1 MFSLSTTKLEDNAAH
16 CELGLTDFWS
26 KSKKMHPG
34 THIGSHK
41 FAIGLNTFQLVVYPS
56 GTSEWPDV
64 FSVSL
69 VNCNDWDVSFFPMID
84 VALGIEAKTEDKV
97 VKESENNRSKS
108 KMKWVKCASPSDHTS
123 EAGLPPLLKNITI
136 EKKSE
141 CMLINIADGASASFQ
156 DVDQFKV
163 SMVLRLSSAMLK
175 DVSAS
180 FDTEDSFVK
189 YYETEEGLELL
200 KGLDSESQLTKD
212 AQMDS
217 KLDSIHSNVSQMNSW
232 MCSIKDSVDKLRS
245 EVVKMKGDT
254 SRKASNSKE
263 SSATEKE
270 CPTSRD
276 FDFFSARDMCSS
288 VSSEILSLREDIEST
303 RSDQWKDLELL
314 RDDVQTNTKGLRKL
328 YYKVDDADVEMKSKL
343 GNFEAK
349 LNDLPTEIIDSEK
362 KVILR
367 MEKLQSDL
375 ASNASI
381 LAEMK
386 SNIAKRNELEY
397 ALRKEITGLSSKL
410 TENLSVKQKENSYNS
425 VECFQWIWGKVDQ
438 DSQTLGKMV
447 EEQVEAQTLVLLD
460 TFNQKTSETLAAPEC
475 PYCMEELRPPR
486 HIFQCFTGHL
496 ICEKCLAKW
505 RDCPTC
511 SQKIIGRNR
520 GLESFL
526 ETASVVANWN

>member
-1 MFSLSTTKLEDNAAH
+1 MFSLSTTMLEDNVAH
-16 CELGLTDFWS
+16 CELVLTNFWS
-26 KSKKMHPG
+26 KSKLQPG

-41 FAIGLNTFQLVVYPS
+41 FDIGQSTFKLVVYPS
-56 GTSEWPDV
+56 GTSECPDE

-69 VNCNDWDVSFFPMID
+69 VNCNDWDVSFFPMIEMT
-84 VALGIEAKTEDKV
+84 VGIEAKTEDKV

-108 KMKWVKCASPSDHTS
+108 KIEWYKSALLSDHI
-123 EAGLPPLLKNITI
+123 NITI
-136 EKKSE
+136 EKMSE
-141 CMLINIADGASASFQ
+141 CLLLSFDGEASPSIH
-156 DVDQFKV
+156 DVDQLKL
-163 SMVLRLSSAMLK
+163 SMELRLSSAMLK
-175 DVSAS
+175 DVSVS
-180 FDTEDSFVK
+180 FDTEDSCDK
-189 YYETEEGLELL
+189 YCKTEEGLELL
-200 KGLDSESQLTKD
+200 KGLDESESQSTKD

-232 MCSIKDSVDKLRS
+232 MCSIKDSVDKLSS

-254 SRKASNSKE
+254 SGKASKSKE
-263 SSATEKE
+263 SSATGKE

-276 FDFFSARDMCSS
+276 LDLSSARDMCSS
-288 VSSEILSLREDIEST
+288 VSSEIVSLREDIEST
-303 RSDQWKDLELL
+303 RYDQRKDLELL

-362 KVILR
+362 RVILR

-386 SNIAKRNELEY
+386 SNIAKRTELEY

-438 DSQTLGKMV
+438 DSQTLGKML
-447 EEQVEAQTLVLLD
+447 EDQVEAQTLVLLD

>member
-1 MFSLSTTKLEDNAAH
+1 MFSLSTTMLEDNVAH
-16 CELGLTDFWS
+16 CELGLTNFWS
-26 KSKKMHPG
+26 KSKLHPG

-56 GTSEWPDV
+56 GTSEGPDV

-69 VNCNDWDVSFFPMID
+69 VNCNDWDVSFFSMIEMT
-84 VALGIEAKTEDKV
+84 VGIEAKTEDKV
-97 VKESENNRSKS
+97 VKESENDRTKS
-108 KMKWVKCASPSDHTS
+108 NLKWYKCASPSYHTS
-123 EAGLPPLLKNITI
+123 EAGPPPLIKNKII
-136 EKKSE
+136 GKMSE
-141 CMLINIADGASASFQ
+141 CRLFFVNIADGATASLFQ
-156 DVDQFKV
+156 DVDQIKV
-163 SMVLRLSSAMLK
+163 SVELWLSSVMLK
-175 DVSAS
+175 DAS
-180 FDTEDSFVK
+180 VNFDTEHSID
-189 YYETEEGLELL
+189 ELL
-200 KGLDSESQLTKD
+200 KGLDESESQLTKD
-212 AQMDS
+212 AEVDS

-232 MCSIKDSVDKLRS
+232 MCSIKDSVDKLSS

-254 SRKASNSKE
+254 TGKASKSKE
-263 SSATEKE
+263 SSATGKE
-270 CPTSRD
+270 SPTSRD
-276 FDFFSARDMCSS
+276 FDLSSARDMCSS
-288 VSSEILSLREDIEST
+288 VSSEIVSLREDIEST
-303 RSDQWKDLELL
+303 RYDQRKDLELL

-328 YYKVDDADVEMKSKL
+328 YYKVDDADVEMKSTL

-362 KVILR
+362 RVILR
-367 MEKLQSDL
+367 MEKLLSDL
-375 ASNASI
+375 ASNASL

-386 SNIAKRNELEY
+386 SNFAKRTELEY

-425 VECFQWIWGKVDQ
+425 VEGFQWIWGKVDQ
-438 DSQTLGKMV
+438 DSQFLGKLL
-447 EEQVEAQTLVLLD
+447 EGQVEAQTLVLLD
-460 TFNQKTSETLAAPEC
+460 TFNQKTSEILAAPEC